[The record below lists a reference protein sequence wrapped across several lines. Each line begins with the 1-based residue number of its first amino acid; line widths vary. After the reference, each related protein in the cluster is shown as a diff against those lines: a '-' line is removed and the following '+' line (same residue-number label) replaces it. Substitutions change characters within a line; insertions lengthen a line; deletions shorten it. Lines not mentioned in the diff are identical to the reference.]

1 VNNLMWKAREVQLNN
16 RLHQIYEEVWET
28 EDRLKLDELKAE
40 RLQIEL
46 ELGEIRM
53 ALYLDNK
60 KS

>member
-1 VNNLMWKAREVQLNN
+1 MWKAREVQLNN